1 MHFKILFDS
10 LGYCAVN
17 TEHVEKW
24 DVERLAMGQ
33 R

>member
-10 LGYCAVN
+10 LGYCVVN
-17 TEHVEKW
+17 IERVEKW